1 MSGGECI
8 DGGGVWGMWEG
19 GGGMWEGGGDVWK
32 SGGVCGRVV
41 WPRIVSVLFVT
52 LQL

>member
-1 MSGGECI
+1 MV
-8 DGGGVWGMWEG
+8 VWGMWEG

-41 WPRIVSVLFVT
+41 
-52 LQL
+52 

>member
-1 MSGGECI
+1 MGGEECI

-19 GGGMWEGGGDVWK
+19 GRDVWK

-41 WPRIVSVLFVT
+41 
-52 LQL
+52 